1 MKMLLIFCVLITSV
15 FAQNALAQQRGAP
28 PQPPQSPR
36 ESAQVDL
43 IGNWVPLITEDWR
56 WRMVTPPKGNY
67 ASVPLNDAGKKLAES
82 WDLAKDEAAGEQCR
96 PYGAAGIMRMPV
108 RVRISWADDTTLRVE
123 TDGGQQ
129 TRLFN
134 FDKRKQPEGP
144 RTWQGFSSAEWTRPP
159 AARGRGGQVPPP
171 PVGGLKVVTRN
182 LRAGYL
188 RKNGVPYSENAIV
201 TEYYDRVSAFGV
213 EYLNITTIV
222 EDPMYLTV
230 HFVTSTNFKKEADT
244 SKWNPGPCKTDPP
257 IASKWPLDQAGGR

>member
-1 MKMLLIFCVLITSV
+1 MKRRLILCVLITCLLTR
-15 FAQNALAQQRGAP
+15 NALAQQRGAA
-28 PQPPQSPR
+28 PQLPQSPR

-108 RVRISWADDTTLRVE
+108 RVRISWADDNTLKVE
-123 TDGGQQ
+123 TDSGQQ

-134 FDKRKQPEGP
+134 FDKTKQPGGP
-144 RTWQGFSSAEWTRPP
+144 HTWQGFSSAEWTRPP

-171 PVGGLKVVTRN
+171 PIGALKVVTRN

-222 EDPMYLTV
+222 EDPTYLTMA
-230 HFVTSTNFKKEADT
+230 FVTSTNFKKEADA
-244 SKWNPGPCKTDPP
+244 SKWNPGPCKTDAP
-257 IASKWPLDQAGGR
+257 IAAKWPLDQGGR